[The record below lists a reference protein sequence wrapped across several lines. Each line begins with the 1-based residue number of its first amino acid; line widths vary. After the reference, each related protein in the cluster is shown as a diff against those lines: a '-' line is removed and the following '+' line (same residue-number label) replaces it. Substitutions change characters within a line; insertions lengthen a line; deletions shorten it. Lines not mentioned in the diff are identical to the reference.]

1 MRARVLNHRN
11 KSYAYYGG
19 KGVRICDRWGSF
31 ENFLSD
37 MGPKPTAGHSLDRV
51 NSMGHYEPD
60 NCRWAT
66 RQQQVE
72 ALPQNQKG
80 YKQRNRQAPS
90 SARKVP

>member
-1 MRARVLNHRN
+1 MRARVLNPRN

-19 KGVRICDRWGSF
+19 KGVRICDRWDSF

-72 ALPQNQKG
+72 ALPQNQKE